1 MGSRGDA
8 YTGAGAPGRD
18 EARDFHAWQAEA
30 LHGAGVDFLYAA
42 LMPALP
48 ESEGM
53 AAAMGSTGLPCLFSF
68 TLRRDGRLPDGTA
81 LSDAICRVDEACAR
95 AGCKA
100 PLCYMTNCV
109 HPRLVREALLRPFNR
124 TDAVQRR
131 FRGIQANASPLD
143 MEVLDGADGTYGAA
157 AAVRMADIL
166 PHWPSWR
173 KLRMRTLTESGCTNR
188 KREQRF
194 PTVPMGCSMR
204 EDSGS

>member
-1 MGSRGDA
+1 
-8 YTGAGAPGRD
+8 
-18 EARDFHAWQAEA
+18 
-30 LHGAGVDFLYAA
+30 
-42 LMPALP
+42 
-48 ESEGM
+48 
-53 AAAMGSTGLPCLFSF
+53 MGSTGLPCLFSF

-143 MEVLDGADGTYGAA
+143 MEVLDGADGTVTSPPEEWAQEMAA
-157 AAVRMADIL
+157 LRDIMDVSIWGGAAVRMADIL

>member
-1 MGSRGDA
+1 MKRGISM
-8 YTGAGAPGRD
+8 PGRPK
-18 EARDFHAWQAEA
+18 
-30 LHGAGVDFLYAA
+30 LCTG
-42 LMPALP
+42 P
-48 ESEGM
+48 ESIFSM
-53 AAAMGSTGLPCLFSF
+53 RRSCPPCRSRKAWPAAMGSTGLPCLFSF

-143 MEVLDGADGTYGAA
+143 MEVLDGADGTVTSPPEEWAQEMGRAAGYHGCEHMGRLLRYG
-157 AAVRMADIL
+157 
-166 PHWPSWR
+166 WQTSC
-173 KLRMRTLTESGCTNR
+173 RTGRAGASSG
-188 KREQRF
+188 
-194 PTVPMGCSMR
+194 
-204 EDSGS
+204 